1 MLLWCL
7 KAGIQPKVVSE
18 RLEHDTVAFTL
29 DAYSHV
35 LPRLKEEAVETFD
48 SIFDGN
54 ANENSDPNVGK

>member
-1 MLLWCL
+1 M
-7 KAGIQPKVVSE
+7 VSE